1 MIGRTLS
8 HYKVLDKIGR
18 GGMGEVYLA
27 EDTKLGR
34 QVAIK
39 MLPDE
44 LAHDADLFT
53 RFEREARVLA
63 SLNHPGIATLHGL
76 EQSEDVRFIVMELVR
91 GDTLEERIRKG
102 ALEIEEVLPLFLQIA
117 EALEA
122 AHGKGVIHRDLKPPN
137 IKITPDG
144 RTKILDFGLAK
155 THVEEFSGSNT
166 SESPTLTQHT
176 QAGVILGTVPY
187 MSPEQARGKPVDK
200 RTDIRAFGCVLFEAL
215 VGQRAFDGDSIADV
229 MGAIVK
235 SEPNWELLPKETP
248 RRIRE
253 LLHRCLEKDIRRR
266 LRDSG
271 EAWFA
276 IDQALTELLDSS
288 TGDEVTEDTKEL
300 TPRPFVVTAAVTALI
315 TGLTVWA
322 LTGSDISTPVTRSVI
337 PLAPA
342 DELHFDRGSV
352 AISADGRQIV
362 YVGRDSS
369 GTKQLYLRTL
379 DQLEGKPLDSTEGA
393 RVPFFSPDGR
403 WVVYYDEVDQTLMKV
418 SVSGGA
424 PIKVA
429 VADDYRGAREYRG
442 ASWGRDGWIV
452 MDSISAGLLRIHEDG
467 GTPEILTHPN
477 REEREKAH
485 RLPQIL
491 RGAKRFCSRS
501 GPATTSLGTI
511 RQLPCSRF
519 PPATI
524 ALCWKAA

>member
-1 MIGRTLS
+1 
-8 HYKVLDKIGR
+8 
-18 GGMGEVYLA
+18 MGEVYLA

-229 MGAIVK
+229 MEAIVK